1 MVTVLQYLVIA
12 AAIGAVVFVL
22 VALVFGR
29 GEQLSPLPARTSP
42 AELPEHSVSG
52 TDVRA
57 LRFAVALRGYRM
69 TDVDWSLEKI
79 ADELDRMRAEVTR
92 LGGDPD
98 EVTARGELLPV
109 AAGTDV
115 PTAGAAGTAGADSRS
130 GPALGTH
137 PADGVGHP
145 GGHDERAA
153 GGPEPDGGPTTTLP
167 R

>member
-42 AELPEHSVSG
+42 AELPESTVSG
-52 TDVRA
+52 ADVRA

-79 ADELDRMRAEVTR
+79 ADELDRMRAEVVR

-98 EVTARGELLPV
+98 AVRAT
-109 AAGTDV
+109 V
-115 PTAGAAGTAGADSRS
+115 P
-130 GPALGTH
+130 
-137 PADGVGHP
+137 
-145 GGHDERAA
+145 DERAPDDRA
-153 GGPEPDGGPTTTLP
+153 PGERALDDRVTVATPGRPLPDGDRSDRPDDPDGGGTTVLP